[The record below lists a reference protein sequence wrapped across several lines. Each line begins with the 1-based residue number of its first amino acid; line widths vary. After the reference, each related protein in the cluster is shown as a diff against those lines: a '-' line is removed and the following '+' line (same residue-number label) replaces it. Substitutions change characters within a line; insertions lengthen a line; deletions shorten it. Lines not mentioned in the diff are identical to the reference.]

1 MIRNVYGLSMVSV
14 ICIAAFIVS
23 GPPLH
28 AANPGSASGRPAHP
42 MTAGLGPSEA
52 VTEDSASIIFPQ
64 IADGGGYKTSLLLA
78 NGSETDTLATVQFYS
93 SAGAPQVVT
102 IGGAASSSFQVPIP
116 ARGSAKLTTSGIP
129 DSAAVGWARVTSAP
143 FVSLN
148 GNAIFQFFVGPVLFS
163 EASVSATMP
172 VSSVDFY
179 ADEEGG
185 FNTGFALAN
194 PGATPAVGTLTL
206 RREDGTLFDTYPLS
220 VDPGY
225 HVATFLWQLLRNA
238 PSGRAEINLTSGCL
252 AATALRYHT
261 SSIFSTVSVG
271 QPGFAQAGAA
281 ALFSPN
287 GGVRARLIAEINRAQ
302 STMDIAIYSF
312 TADEIRNALIQ
323 ARDRGVQIRILA
335 DSDQANNQGQGGEI
349 PTLQSLGFNVKLL
362 AGLQNGIMHN
372 KYMII
377 DGRLLV
383 TGSYNWSVS
392 AESYNFENALFIQ
405 GSTVIQS
412 YTTDFNRMWVR

>member
-1 MIRNVYGLSMVSV
+1 MIRNAHGLSMVSV
-14 ICIAAFIVS
+14 IFIAAFMVL

-28 AANPGSASGRPAHP
+28 AANPGNASGRPAHL
-42 MTAGLGPSEA
+42 MTAGSGPSEA
-52 VTEDSASIIFPQ
+52 VMEDPASIIFPQ
-64 IADGGGYKTSLLLA
+64 IADGGGYKTSLLLT
-78 NGSETDTLATVQFYS
+78 NGSATDTMATVHFYS
-93 SAGAPQVVT
+93 SAGAPLVVT

-116 ARGSAKLTTSGIP
+116 ARGSAKLKTSGLP
-129 DSAAVGWARVTSAP
+129 DSAAVGWASVTTAP
-143 FVSLN
+143 FVALN
-148 GNAIFQFFVGPVLFS
+148 GNAIFQFFIGPVLFS
-163 EASVSATMP
+163 EASVSAAMP

-194 PGATPAVGTLTL
+194 PGSTPAVGTLTL

-220 VDPGY
+220 VDPGH
-225 HVATFLWQLLRNA
+225 HVATFLWQILKDA
-238 PSGRAEINLTSGCL
+238 PSGRAEINLTSGYL

-271 QPGFAQAGAA
+271 QPGFTPAGAA

-287 GGVRARLIAEINRAQ
+287 GGVRARFIAEINRAQ

-312 TADEIRNALIQ
+312 TADEIRDALIQ
-323 ARDRGVQIRILA
+323 ARNRGVQIRILA
-335 DSDQANNQGQGGEI
+335 DSSQAANQGSEI
-349 PTLQSLGFNVKLL
+349 ATLEGLGFNLKRS
-362 AGLQNGIMHN
+362 AGESNGIMHN
-372 KYMII
+372 KFMII

-392 AESYNFENALFIQ
+392 AESYNFENAVFIQ